1 MMLRSA
7 LLLAPLWLL
16 GCTIGQ
22 VAEEPVEDAPAAPP
36 SEARASFAA
45 VTQLMKGGQW
55 AAAETQLLQLRTRYP
70 HYSGVVLNLGIVFAR
85 TDRATQAEEAFRAA
99 LAINP
104 QNSEAA
110 NHLAALLRQ
119 KGRFSEARDQ
129 YLAVL
134 AMVPD
139 DASTHLNL
147 GILYDLYLQE
157 PAAARRH
164 YEAYQQAQVEPER
177 RVSGWILDLERRMD
191 QPVEEDYP

>member
-1 MMLRSA
+1 MIVRA
-7 LLLAPLWLL
+7 VLLLAPLWLL

-22 VAEEPVEDAPAAPP
+22 VAEQPVEDTPAALP

-70 HYSGVVLNLGIVFAR
+70 HYSGVALNLGIVFAR

-99 LAINP
+99 LAISP
-104 QNSEAA
+104 KNSEAA

-129 YLAVL
+129 YMSVL

-147 GILYDLYLQE
+147 GILNDLYLQE

-164 YEAYQQAQVEPER
+164 YEADQQVQVEPER
-177 RVSGWILDLERRMD
+177 RGSGWILDLERRMD
-191 QPVEEDYP
+191 QPVEEDFP